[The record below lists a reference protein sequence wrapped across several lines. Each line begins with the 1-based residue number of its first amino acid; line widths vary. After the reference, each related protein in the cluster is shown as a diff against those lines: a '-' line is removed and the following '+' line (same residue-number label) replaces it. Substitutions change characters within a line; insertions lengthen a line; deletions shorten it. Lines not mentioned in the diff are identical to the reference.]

1 MQSQKLQQLK
11 KNKFESYEDVAA
23 GFKTIMDQLKPA
35 FASSRPGHL
44 ALGSHGTVYEKEVQE
59 LEAFLRPLWGLAP
72 YLTQQED
79 SFMETYLS
87 GIIAGTDPESPDYWG
102 VVEDFDQ
109 RIVEM
114 ASLSTFLLLNK
125 EKTWDVL
132 SQRQK
137 DNLHAWLIQVNQ
149 REIPANNWH
158 FFRVLVNVAMK
169 RCGSS
174 FSQEKIDA
182 DLALIET
189 FYLGEGWY
197 CDGVATQIDYYV
209 SFAIHYYSLLYCR
222 FVPEDLERAT
232 KFKQLSLIHI

>member
-1 MQSQKLQQLK
+1 
-11 KNKFESYEDVAA
+11 
-23 GFKTIMDQLKPA
+23 MDQLKPA

-87 GIIAGTDPESPDYWG
+87 GIIAGTDPESRLLGCCGRLRPTNRGNGFAKY
-102 VVEDFDQ
+102 
-109 RIVEM
+109 
-114 ASLSTFLLLNK
+114 LLLLNK
-125 EKTWDVL
+125 EKRGCFIPTP
-132 SQRQK
+132 K
-137 DNLHAWLIQVNQ
+137 DDLHAWLIQVNQ

-169 RCGSS
+169 RCGRS

-189 FYLGEGWY
+189 FYLGK
-197 CDGVATQIDYYV
+197 DGTVT
-209 SFAIHYYSLLYCR
+209 
-222 FVPEDLERAT
+222 E
-232 KFKQLSLIHI
+232 